1 MNLRKVIAT
10 GFLSMSLLFIVSM
23 ASPQR
28 VSAARLEN
36 CQAQSGSLLTFPTWY
51 KYLDYTWDPGKQEC
65 DVRAQLPEDA
75 GKILAAVFEI
85 MLRVVSIVSIIFVI
99 YGGIQYI
106 ISQGEPENIKNART
120 TIFNALI
127 GLLVSMLATVIVNL
141 IAGSIA

>member
-1 MNLRKVIAT
+1 MMKTWLVSLVIGLTMIT
-10 GFLSMSLLFIVSM
+10 GFVL
-23 ASPQR
+23 APTPAQ
-28 VSAARLEN
+28 AARAEH
-36 CQAQSGSLLTFPTWY
+36 CTKESGSLLSFPTWY
-51 KYLDYTWDPGKQEC
+51 KYLDFEWDYGKQEC
-65 DVRAQLPEDA
+65 NVNAQLPEDA

-85 MLRVVSIVSIIFVI
+85 MLRVVSIVSIVFVI
-99 YGGIQYI
+99 YGGVQYI